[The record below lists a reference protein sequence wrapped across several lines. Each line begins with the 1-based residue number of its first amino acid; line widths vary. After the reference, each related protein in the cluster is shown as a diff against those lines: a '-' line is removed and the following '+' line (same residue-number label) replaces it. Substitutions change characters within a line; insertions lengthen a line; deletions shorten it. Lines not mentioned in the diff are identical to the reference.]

1 MRTWLA
7 GLLLVA
13 SSVGSALAAGP
24 QEFAVTGYKLA
35 FVNVD
40 KFGAIT
46 NEYVPKGQTLENWKT
61 LIGVRVWPKIEEL
74 KEVTGPYLQQLEP
87 VMVREAKV
95 YEPEGSKPGTDV
107 VFELYLAPAD
117 KSYLEYNLIRFV
129 KESGTPGVKSYQFA
143 ERRAYDV
150 DAAVK
155 IYEERRETWL
165 GAIAGLVLTAE
176 TEAIA
181 VTTEESLSSES
192 TEENAT
198 EEEATDTEEADEDDS
213 DEDEAEEADDDA
225 EEDGEEDEDAM
236 DEDGDEDDDAD
247 EDDDEDDAEEEEEE
261 EEDEDEDEDDDEDD
275 SDDDE

>member
-13 SSVGSALAAGP
+13 SMSGIAAAETP
-24 QEFAVTGYKLA
+24 KEFVVTGYQLA

-40 KFGAIT
+40 KSGAIT

-61 LIGVRVWPKIEEL
+61 LIAVRVWPKIDDV
-74 KEVTGPYLQQLEP
+74 KEVTGEYIRQLAP
-87 VMVREAKV
+87 VMLRDAKV
-95 YEPEGSKPGTDV
+95 FEPEGSKPGTDV

-143 ERRAYDV
+143 ERRAYDL

-155 IYEERRETWL
+155 VYEQRRETWL

-181 VTTEESLSSES
+181 VTTEESLGSES
-192 TEENAT
+192 TDQ
-198 EEEATDTEEADEDDS
+198 EEAVEKELAEDADEN
-213 DEDEAEEADDDA
+213 EKEAEP
-225 EEDGEEDEDAM
+225 EEGGEEDE
-236 DEDGDEDDDAD
+236 G
-247 EDDDEDDAEEEEEE
+247 DDEDDAEEDEEE
-261 EEDEDEDEDDDEDD
+261 EDD